1 MSLSRLTDAPA
12 DKRDTLRLVPKLWNE
27 TIEEHRRAVRDAT
40 LDTTA
45 ALVSKHGLR
54 AVTMSQIAK
63 ETGIGRATLYKYYP
77 DVESILVAWHERL
90 VAEHLR
96 QLSEIRHRED
106 LKASERLAA
115 VLERYALILHE
126 HHGTELA
133 ALLHQ
138 GPHFDRAQ
146 QHLHRLV
153 ADMVADGAKS
163 GELRVDVGPDELATY
178 CLHAAT
184 AATTLTSKAAVKR
197 LIDVTLSGLRPSNS
211 VKRGS

>member
-1 MSLSRLTDAPA
+1 
-12 DKRDTLRLVPKLWNE
+12 VPKLWNE

-45 ALVSKHGLR
+45 SLVAKHGLR
-54 AVTMSQIAK
+54 AVTMSRIAQ

-96 QLSEIRHRED
+96 QLTEIGHRDD

-115 VLERYALILHE
+115 VVERYALILHE

-138 GPHFDRAQ
+138 GPHFDLAE

-153 ADMVADGAKS
+153 AEMVADGARS
-163 GELRVDVGPDELATY
+163 GELRDDVTPGELATY

-184 AATTLTSKAAVKR
+184 AATTLTSKAAVRR
-197 LIDVTLSGLRPSNS
+197 LIDVTLSGLRPPEM
-211 VKRGS
+211 

>member
-1 MSLSRLTDAPA
+1 
-12 DKRDTLRLVPKLWNE
+12 VPKLWNE

-45 ALVSKHGLR
+45 ALVAKHGLR

-77 DVESILVAWHERL
+77 DVESILVAWYERH

-96 QLSEIRHRED
+96 QLSEVRHRND
-106 LKASERLAA
+106 LKATEQLAA

-126 HHGTELA
+126 NHGSELA

-153 ADMVADGAKS
+153 AGMVADGAKS
-163 GELRVDVGPDELATY
+163 GELRDDVSPSELATY

-184 AATTLTSKAAVKR
+184 GS
-197 LIDVTLSGLRPSNS
+197 PSMPTNWES
-211 VKRGS
+211 TRRGSQSGASPQAGTQPRSLP

>member
-1 MSLSRLTDAPA
+1 
-12 DKRDTLRLVPKLWNE
+12 VPKLWNE
-27 TIEEHRRAVRDAT
+27 TIEQHRRAVRDAT

-45 ALVSKHGLR
+45 ALVAKHGLR
-54 AVTMSQIAK
+54 PVTMSRIAQ

-96 QLSEIRHRED
+96 QLSEVRHRND
-106 LKASERLAA
+106 LTATEQLAA

-138 GPHFDRAQ
+138 RPHFDRAQ

-153 ADMVADGAKS
+153 ADMVADGAAS
-163 GELRVDVGPDELATY
+163 GELRDDVSPEELATY
-178 CLHAAT
+178 CLHAAS
-184 AATTLTSKAAVKR
+184 AATSLTSKAAVKR
-197 LIDVTLSGLRPSNS
+197 LIDVTLGGLRP
-211 VKRGS
+211 

>member
-1 MSLSRLTDAPA
+1 
-12 DKRDTLRLVPKLWNE
+12 VPKLWNE

-45 ALVSKHGLR
+45 ALVAKHGLR
-54 AVTMSQIAK
+54 GVTMSRIAQ

-90 VAEHLR
+90 VGEHLR
-96 QLSEIRHRED
+96 QLSEVRHRKD
-106 LKASERLAA
+106 LTASERLAA

-133 ALLHQ
+133 ALLHR

-146 QHLHRLV
+146 QHLNRLV
-153 ADMVADGAKS
+153 ADMVADGAAS
-163 GELRVDVGPDELATY
+163 GELRDDVSPDELATY
-178 CLHAAT
+178 CLHAAS
-184 AATTLTSKAAVKR
+184 AATDLTSKAAVRR
-197 LIDVTLSGLRPSNS
+197 LIDVTLGGLRPSGE
-211 VKRGS
+211 VRRGL

>member
-1 MSLSRLTDAPA
+1 M
-12 DKRDTLRLVPKLWNE
+12 PKLWNE
-27 TIEEHRRAVRDAT
+27 TIEEHRQAVRDAT

-45 ALVSKHGLR
+45 ALVAKHGLR

-77 DVESILVAWHERL
+77 DVESILVAWYERH

-96 QLSEIRHRED
+96 QLSEVRDRND
-106 LKASERLAA
+106 LTATEQLAA

-126 HHGTELA
+126 NHGSELA

-146 QHLHRLV
+146 QHLHHLV

-163 GELRVDVGPDELATY
+163 GELRDDVSPGELATY
-178 CLHAAT
+178 CLHAAS

-197 LIDVTLSGLRPSNS
+197 LIDVTLGGLRP
-211 VKRGS
+211 

>member
-1 MSLSRLTDAPA
+1 
-12 DKRDTLRLVPKLWNE
+12 VPKLWNE

-45 ALVSKHGLR
+45 VLVAKHGLR
-54 AVTMSQIAK
+54 AVTMSQIAQ

-96 QLSEIRHRED
+96 QLTELRHRED
-106 LKASERLAA
+106 LSASERLAA
-115 VLERYALILHE
+115 LLERYALILHE
-126 HHGTELA
+126 HRGSELA

-138 GPHFDRAQ
+138 GPHFDHAQ
-146 QHLHRLV
+146 QHLQRLV
-153 ADMVADGAKS
+153 AEMLADGAKS
-163 GELRVDVGPDELATY
+163 GELRDDVAPGELATY

-197 LIDVTLSGLRPSNS
+197 LIDVTLSGLRPPTP
-211 VKRGS
+211 